1 MKQKPI
7 VFQDQIGRT
16 IIADK
21 VSETDTTLVV
31 NNPVMFMVNPDQTGQ
46 FQVQAFPIFFFEFI
60 NKDSRDTNIWTYS
73 KSTIVLSDV
82 DLDDRVV
89 EQYGKINTPPAPAAA
104 ASNPKV
110 ISINDL

>member
-16 IIADK
+16 IIAK
-21 VSETDTTLVV
+21 LVKETDTTLTVE
-31 NNPVMFMVNPDQTGQ
+31 NPVMFIVTPDQTGQ
-46 FQVQAFPIFFFEFI
+46 FQVQSFPIFFFEFI
-60 NKDSRDTNIWTYS
+60 NKESRDSNVWTYN
-73 KSTIVLSDV
+73 KNAIVTSDI

-89 EQYGKINTPPAPAAA
+89 EQYGKINTPPAPVVS
-104 ASNPKV
+104 SNPKV